1 LAISLAASAENVRS
15 FQYSHCRRDLSRRD
29 VLQYD
34 PVERTG
40 CVADSGGRRP
50 GCCGPWSTDR
60 DEIGA
65 AEALRAANR
74 KALVVGINASRE
86 VIDFIKSDDVLGSGD
101 YNGFDQGCLAT
112 EIAIRNLRKQP
123 IPNGIILKLIVM
135 DITNY
140 QDYET
145 PMEQRRSDSGQR
157 GSSLTQSPGRQ
168 PL

>member
-1 LAISLAASAENVRS
+1 M
-15 FQYSHCRRDLSRRD
+15 
-29 VLQYD
+29 
-34 PVERTG
+34 
-40 CVADSGGRRP
+40 
-50 GCCGPWSTDR
+50 
-60 DEIGA
+60 
-65 AEALRAANR
+65 
-74 KALVVGINASRE
+74 VGINASRE

-145 PMEQRRSDSGQR
+145 PMEQRRCPTVDSVAVH
-157 GSSLTQSPGRQ
+157 
-168 PL
+168 

>member
-1 LAISLAASAENVRS
+1 M
-15 FQYSHCRRDLSRRD
+15 
-29 VLQYD
+29 
-34 PVERTG
+34 
-40 CVADSGGRRP
+40 
-50 GCCGPWSTDR
+50 
-60 DEIGA
+60 
-65 AEALRAANR
+65 
-74 KALVVGINASRE
+74 VGINASRE

-123 IPNGIILKLIVM
+123 IPNEIILKLIVM